1 MIRFAQ
7 ALSLCGAVALA
18 AMPAVASDLVVREV
32 LQEEPL
38 TDAPDM
44 TVRITRVT
52 LKPGG
57 VIERHAHA
65 GDEHLV
71 VLTGGKLRIGDG
83 QEITLAEGTVMF
95 HSAGDGHGP
104 YTNLGTA
111 DIVVLTTHV
120 VRVYEPFSWPVE

>member
-7 ALSLCGAVALA
+7 VLTLCGAVALA
-18 AMPAVASDLVVREV
+18 AMPAHATDLVTSEI

-44 TVRITRVT
+44 SVRITRVT

-57 VIERHAHA
+57 TIERHAHA

-71 VLTGGKLRIGDG
+71 VLTGGKLKMGDG
-83 QEITLAEGTVMF
+83 QEMTLADGTALF

-104 YTNLGTA
+104 FSNLGTA
-111 DIVVLTTHV
+111 DIIWLTTHV